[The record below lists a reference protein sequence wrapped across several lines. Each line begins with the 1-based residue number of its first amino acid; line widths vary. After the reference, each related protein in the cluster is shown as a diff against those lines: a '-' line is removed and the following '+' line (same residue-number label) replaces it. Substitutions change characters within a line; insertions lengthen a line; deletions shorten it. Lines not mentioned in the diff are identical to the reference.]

1 MDRGTRNY
9 VVFLVLLVLGL
20 ALLFG
25 YESPKVSELNQRLAA
40 DPELNSFSYRFR
52 VVRLDG
58 RKAVMSTP
66 RSTEVPVE
74 RILHLLFDDLTSRQ
88 TSGPRFQQAQRE
100 LARIQ
105 TKARDMV
112 LADPAVERVS
122 WELDRDWLMQHGVQL
137 VP

>member
-1 MDRGTRNY
+1 
-9 VVFLVLLVLGL
+9 
-20 ALLFG
+20 
-25 YESPKVSELNQRLAA
+25 
-40 DPELNSFSYRFR
+40 FSYRFR